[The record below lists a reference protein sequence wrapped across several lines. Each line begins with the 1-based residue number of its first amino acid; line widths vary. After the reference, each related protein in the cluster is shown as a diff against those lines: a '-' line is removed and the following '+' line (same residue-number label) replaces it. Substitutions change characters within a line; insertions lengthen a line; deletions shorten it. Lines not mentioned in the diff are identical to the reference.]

1 MQRSKIIQ
9 NLHYLVG
16 SIVLSVWFCLSVQ
29 AEDYSNQIEALLDE
43 NQSSGTFA
51 LLSSGSG
58 FVINPNGHIVT
69 NYHVIDGCNFIAKI
83 NDDINTLRV
92 VAVDDKLDLAILK
105 SSESFTSYLSISGEE
120 AGLTEDIF
128 VAGFPLG
135 SDLGEAVK
143 VTKGIISSVIGG
155 YNPTQFQFDAAIS
168 GGNSGGPIVR
178 PHGVVVG
185 VAVSTWKQR
194 KVGDS
199 QNINF
204 GIKVQSLARFL
215 DHFAIPFSS
224 HTVFDEKNI
233 DLATHLTA
241 NTIHI
246 GCYGDP
252 KTMRLVLMNINECL
266 VNTSAPVV

>member
-29 AEDYSNQIEALLDE
+29 ADDYSNQIEALLDE
-43 NQSSGTFA
+43 NQSSGTSA
-51 LLSSGSG
+51 RVPVLLGSGSG
-58 FVINPNGHIVT
+58 FVITRNGHIVT
-69 NYHVIDGCNFIAKI
+69 NYHVIDGCNFIGKI
-83 NDDINTLRV
+83 NDDMNTLRV
-92 VAVDDKLDLAILK
+92 VAVDDKLDLAVLK
-105 SSESFTSYLSISGEE
+105 SSESFTSNLSISGEE

-135 SDLGEAVK
+135 SRLGQSVK
-143 VTKGIISSVIGG
+143 VTKGVISSVIGD
-155 YNPTQFQFDAAIS
+155 NDPTRFQFDAAVS

-178 PHGVVVG
+178 PDGVVVG
-185 VAVSTWKQR
+185 VTVSGM
-194 KVGDS
+194 VGDV

-233 DLATHLTA
+233 DLALHLTA

-246 GCYGDP
+246 GCFGDP
-252 KTMRLVLMNINECL
+252 TDDASSFDEYQ
-266 VNTSAPVV
+266 